1 MKKFFSIFGAV
12 VAIIFVIGLPIFFG
26 LTPTGKRIWNNWFY
40 GVQVA
45 DDQTNYQTRKNVED
59 TCRAMIASYNND
71 KLIYLQYKDSENE
84 LEIQMSNNART
95 RANQTASTY
104 NNYILRNRY
113 VWRDNVPS
121 DIYMT
126 LAYIE

>member
-1 MKKFFSIFGAV
+1 MKNIFAKIG
-12 VAIIFVIGLPIFFG
+12 IIFISLMTIGLPIFFG
-26 LTPTGKRIWNNWFY
+26 LTPTGKRVWNNWFHQ
-40 GVQVA
+40 VQVA

-59 TCRAMIASYNND
+59 TCRAMIASYTND
-71 KLIYLQYKDSENE
+71 KLIYEQYKNSEDS
-84 LEIQMSNNART
+84 LEKQMANNAKT
-95 RANQTASTY
+95 RANQTARTY
-104 NNYILRNRY
+104 NNYIIKNRY